1 MTLASG
7 LWGTRGPAAGG
18 SANIAMI
25 AQMNG
30 GYVEMREECH
40 NCHQVGHLAR
50 NCPKG
55 STPAAGAATAK
66 MGGHFKK
73 KKVGVTRRGRNREL
87 IRVLMA
93 LFKRPRLM
101 PLGNLNLV
109 MGSNMGR
116 ETDGAGN
123 HISECPAQNASN
135 TSKKK
140 PRPTPTLPLT
150 NSRCPLFLSTCIFC
164 R

>member
-73 KKVGVTRRGRNREL
+73 KKSGGDQ
-87 IRVLMA
+87 
-93 LFKRPRLM
+93 K
-101 PLGNLNLV
+101 G
-109 MGSNMGR
+109 
-116 ETDGAGN
+116 
-123 HISECPAQNASN
+123 Q
-135 TSKKK
+135 K
-140 PRPTPTLPLT
+140 PRT
-150 NSRCPLFLSTCIFC
+150 NTGSYGPVQKAKVNALGESESSDGQ
-164 R
+164 